1 MGTFLDDSSEN
12 IRESSVGQIILL
24 AGSGNGVSIRESP
37 LFFIDH
43 TVVHTNTFYLPEGQ
57 IRMLIEEADRWAGG
71 GKLSSSNKGRNAGKG
86 GQRYINRN

>member
-1 MGTFLDDSSEN
+1 VLEYSQQSGNISANVLEYSQQRVGTFLDDRGEN

-43 TVVHTNTFYLPEGQ
+43 TELEFLNNLWGLGTELE
-57 IRMLIEEADRWAGG
+57 
-71 GKLSSSNKGRNAGKG
+71 
-86 GQRYINRN
+86 

>member
-1 MGTFLDDSSEN
+1 MEYSQQRVGTFLDGGN

-43 TVVHTNTFYLPEGQ
+43 TVVHTNTWADTD
-57 IRMLIEEADRWAGG
+57 ADRG
-71 GKLSSSNKGRNAGKG
+71 SR
-86 GQRYINRN
+86 